1 MEKLEYEIEFI
12 TPAFIGGADPKEYAE
27 LRPASFVG
35 LLRYWF
41 RVIVGAYVQKP
52 EELFKLES
60 ELFGSQERAG
70 KVFVRVYSEDHDR
83 KKYKFYDNANLKGM
97 ERYILG
103 PANRKKCI
111 PKGSKF
117 EIKIITPDNISQ
129 LVDTIFRFA
138 ITYGNI
144 GYRARKGFGSMDFT
158 DSSLRMSPNAIL
170 ENAELVVSILKPIAD
185 KHRINMEY
193 SGVFNDSIP
202 NISNMVVFSSNTL
215 VFNFYGYEYW
225 QLRRAIYK
233 FWDKKPKLP
242 KTHEYS
248 ECIDRLLSNNE
259 CPDFKPK
266 HHLFGLPIQ
275 FSSKSRS
282 CRKNLPNEKE
292 KTIRAQ
298 VQLNWNYKSV
308 SNDKHQGEANRDK
321 DMRRAAPFWI
331 SFKKDITYAV
341 LFKAKFL
348 PDDGILVVKPK
359 GKYWKQ
365 CKNDE
370 ERPRDIVIEDF
381 SRDMTIIEEFFKDRL
396 KMTQVFS
403 LEALK

>member
-12 TPAFIGGADPKEYAE
+12 TPAFIGGADPGEYAE

-41 RVIVGAYVQKP
+41 RVIVGAYVKKS

-158 DSSLRMSPNAIL
+158 DSSLRMSPDAIL

-185 KHRINMEY
+185 KHRINMESETEFSFY
-193 SGVFNDSIP
+193 TP
-202 NISNMVVFSSNTL
+202 NMSNMVIYELTNL
-215 VFNFYGYEYW
+215 NFNYYAQKYREFRKHQEDPDYTYEY
-225 QLRRAIYK
+225 K
-233 FWDKKPKLP
+233 
-242 KTHEYS
+242 
-248 ECIDRLLSNNE
+248 ECIDKFFDGDSCNN
-259 CPDFKPK
+259 FIPK

-275 FSSKSRS
+275 FLKRSKG
-282 CRKNLPNEKE
+282 KIK
-292 KTIRAQ
+292 AQ
-298 VQLNWNYKSV
+298 AQLNWDYRYKTS
-308 SNDKHQGEANRDK
+308 KDK

-403 LEALK
+403 LEALQ

>member
-12 TPAFIGGADPKEYAE
+12 TPAFIGGAEPKEYAE
-27 LRPASFVG
+27 LRPASFIG

-41 RVIVGAYVQKP
+41 RVIVGAYVKEP

-70 KVFVRVYSEDHDR
+70 KVFVKVYSEDNDR
-83 KKYKFYDNANLKGM
+83 KKYKYYDYANLKGM
-97 ERYILG
+97 ERYVLG

-117 EIKIITPDNISQ
+117 EIQIISPNNISQ
-129 LVDTIFRFA
+129 LVDTIFRLA

-158 DSSLRMSPNAIL
+158 DSSLRMSPDAIL
-170 ENAELVVSILKPIAD
+170 ENAELVVDILKPIAD
-185 KHRINMEY
+185 KHKINME
-193 SGVFNDSIP
+193 SKPIFSFRTP
-202 NISNMVVFSSNTL
+202 NMSNMIIYTSKKLRLDYYAQRYREFRKHQDDPNYT
-215 VFNFYGYEYW
+215 YEY
-225 QLRRAIYK
+225 K
-233 FWDKKPKLP
+233 
-242 KTHEYS
+242 
-248 ECIDRLLSNNE
+248 ECIDKFLDGDS
-259 CPDFKPK
+259 CDDFVPK

-282 CRKNLPNEKE
+282 CKKG
-292 KTIRAQ
+292 KIKAQ
-298 VQLNWNYKSV
+298 AQLNWDYRNKS
-308 SNDKHQGEANRDK
+308 SEDK

-341 LFKAKFL
+341 LFKSQFL
-348 PDDGILVVKPK
+348 PDDGILVVKSK

-365 CKNDE
+365 CKNDGKPIR
-370 ERPRDIVIEDF
+370 RPKDVVIEDF

-396 KMTQVFS
+396 KMRQVFS